1 MTEAR
6 GTATPRPSYHRR
18 SLTRI
23 AVISDTHLPRG
34 ARRLPA
40 RCVELCTGA
49 DLLLHCG
56 DVCELGVWEMLA
68 NLGPPLAGVHGN
80 MDDPELRK
88 LLPKQRIVEV
98 EGSRIGM
105 VHIPGP
111 AVGRAVRLRATFPDC
126 DATVYGHTHVPEAK
140 QDEGVWI
147 LNPGSPTERRTSR
160 SHAMLMLE
168 VEEGAVRPTLVRL

>member
-1 MTEAR
+1 MKR
-6 GTATPRPSYHRR
+6 V
-18 SLTRI
+18 

-34 ARRLPA
+34 TRRLPA
-40 RCVELCTGA
+40 RSVELCTGA

-68 NLGPPLAGVHGN
+68 RLGPPIVGVHGN
-80 MDDPELRK
+80 MDDPELAE
-88 LLPKQRIVEV
+88 LLPAQRIVDV

-111 AVGRAVRLRATFPDC
+111 AAGRARRLRALFPDC
-126 DATVYGHTHVPEAK
+126 DAIAYGHTHAPEAT

-147 LNPGSPTERRTSR
+147 LNPGSPTERRTSPA
-160 SHAMLMLE
+160 HAMLVLE
-168 VEEGAVRPTLVRL
+168 VDGGAVRPRLVRL